1 MTCQTYR
8 CAGISCPICIAFID
22 IDHLVDHC
30 RCHKPD
36 ATASNPVTA
45 CVCMMQAMIRDSQGL
60 ESKLMKL
67 NQEKAEL
74 EAEYA
79 RMPSHA
85 GRNLKERKRKT
96 DIECRFEV
104 LDQDVKSIRLQLKK
118 LGLK

>member
-1 MTCQTYR
+1 
-8 CAGISCPICIAFID
+8 
-22 IDHLVDHC
+22 
-30 RCHKPD
+30 
-36 ATASNPVTA
+36 
-45 CVCMMQAMIRDSQGL
+45 MQAMIRDSQGL
-60 ESKLMKL
+60 EGKLMKL

-104 LDQDVKSIRLQLKK
+104 LDQDVNSIRLQLKK
-118 LGLK
+118 LGLKW

>member
-1 MTCQTYR
+1 MVSSSSS
-8 CAGISCPICIAFID
+8 I
-22 IDHLVDHC
+22 
-30 RCHKPD
+30 
-36 ATASNPVTA
+36 VTDEIETLLL
-45 CVCMMQAMIRDSQGL
+45 QAMIQASADL
-60 ESKLMKL
+60 EDKLMKL

-96 DIECRFEV
+96 DIEDRFETI
-104 LDQDVKSIRLQLKK
+104 DHDVNSLRLQLKR

>member
-1 MTCQTYR
+1 VY
-8 CAGISCPICIAFID
+8 
-22 IDHLVDHC
+22 HC
-30 RCHKPD
+30 RCHELD
-36 ATASNPVTA
+36 ATVSNPVTA
-45 CVCMMQAMIRDSQGL
+45 CLCIMQAMIRDSQGL
-60 ESKLMKL
+60 EDKLMKL

-104 LDQDVKSIRLQLKK
+104 LDQDVNSIRLQLKK